1 MSMRK
6 RDPEPRFEVDQLRRQ
21 LASAAVD
28 ARSYAW
34 RQAAVPAT
42 GGNAEDLPATGG
54 DAEDLPLP
62 SGSQTRVHES
72 NGGPVTHDSYGEL
85 IEQWD
90 NFPNTAVTVTQAFF
104 ERPDF
109 DVNATFTNPTF
120 VGARRTT
127 LLLSAVCRKRMDLVN
142 ALIDAGANVNQLGSD
157 HVSPLYEANEL
168 GLDEVVP
175 LLLRNGAD
183 VFEAGA
189 GRTPTVRAVQ
199 LNRLTIMPA
208 LVQAATSRSPGVLD
222 TPDTVW
228 PHRKPLAIAAVLGL
242 TAMVRLLLGLGADPT
257 ARDDDGETSLT
268 LAIELGWTEIEEL
281 LRGKLA
287 HMPQQVPPADLSVY
301 LPDLP
306 ERRAVR
312 GRRNHTRGMAVF
324 AWTHRWD
331 RFLVEFRGG
340 FAAVVQLLLQG
351 ADDGGRWELRR
362 EHAPLF
368 AFFCPMIHL
377 QRHLRAAGIPN
388 PEHIEDESIS
398 VVRVLS
404 EPPRAQLDQQCPLEL
419 QLDEDA
425 TNGDRIVDAL
435 VTAFGALNTDPVN
448 VAQSNERKEMLND
461 LMHTLSRME
470 AALVATCKPLPAM
483 TTYRMI
489 NTEKSTIEIMEDA
502 RNAWAASSRDE
513 IISFR
518 FCRENYDEP
527 CVMIEVNVTAGTM
540 GIEVGCVLPRSWKC
554 YNEREVLIAYG
565 CSWTWTADTPEVLD
579 EANVITQW
587 RRITATVRHGMR
599 PVWRITQADPREWHF
614 WGL

>member
-1 MSMRK
+1 MSTRK

-42 GGNAEDLPATGG
+42 GAG
-54 DAEDLPLP
+54 AEDLPLP

-72 NGGPVTHDSYGEL
+72 NSEPVTQDSYGGL
-85 IEQWD
+85 IQHWD
-90 NFPNTAVTVTQAFF
+90 NSPNTAVTATQAFF

-109 DVNATFTNPTF
+109 DVNATFENPTF

-127 LLLSAVCRKRMDLVN
+127 LLLSAVCRMRMDLVN
-142 ALIDAGANVNQLGSD
+142 ALIDAGANVNQLDSD
-157 HVSPLYEANEL
+157 DVSPLYEANEQ
-168 GLDEVVP
+168 GLDEMVP
-175 LLLRNGAD
+175 LLLREGAD
-183 VFEAGA
+183 VFEARA
-189 GRTPTVRAVQ
+189 GRTPAVRAVQ

-208 LVQAATSRSPGVLD
+208 LVQAAASTSPGVLD

-228 PHRKPLAIAAVLGL
+228 PHRKPLAIAALLGL

-281 LRGKLA
+281 LRGKLLR
-287 HMPQQVPPADLSVY
+287 MPRQVPPADLPVY
-301 LPDLP
+301 LPDMP

-340 FAAVVQLLLQG
+340 LAAVGQLLLQG

-377 QRHLRAAGIPN
+377 RRYLRAASIPD
-388 PEHIEDESIS
+388 PELIEDESIS

-404 EPPRAQLDQQCPLEL
+404 EPPRAELDRQCPLEL
-419 QLDEDA
+419 QLDENA
-425 TNGDRIVDAL
+425 THGDRIVDAL
-435 VTAFGALNTDPVN
+435 VTAFGALNTDPTT
-448 VAQSNERKEMLND
+448 VAQRDARTNMLND
-461 LMHTLSRME
+461 LMHTLARME
-470 AALVATCKPLPAM
+470 AALAATCKPLPAM

-489 NTEKSTIEIMEDA
+489 NTEKSTIEVMEDA
-502 RNAWAASSRDE
+502 RNAWAASSQDE
-513 IISFR
+513 TISSQ

-527 CVMIEVNVTAGTM
+527 CVMIEVDVTAGTL
-540 GIEVGCVLPRSWKC
+540 GIEVGRVLPMSWKC

-599 PVWRITQADPREWHF
+599 PVWRITTADPREQHF